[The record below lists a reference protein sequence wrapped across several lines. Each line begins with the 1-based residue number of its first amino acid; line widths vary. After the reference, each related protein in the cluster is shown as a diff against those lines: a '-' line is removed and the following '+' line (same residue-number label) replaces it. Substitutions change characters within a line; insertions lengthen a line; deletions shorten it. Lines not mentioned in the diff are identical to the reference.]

1 MVTKKAIWNHKSG
14 SNGTCCKIKWML
26 KPPKLQSGDRVRV
39 VVPAS
44 PVKPEFFEPGVAV
57 LRELGFEVI
66 FGDVYRKWRY
76 LAGSDSQRR
85 SELLQA
91 LEDPG
96 CKAIFFARGG
106 YGSIRILTREMKFR
120 KSVQP
125 KILLGCSDITT
136 LHLYFQRMH
145 RWVVF
150 HGPMASGDFAR
161 GHVHTDSL
169 KHALLQTSPY
179 MLAPGGVEVLQAGEA
194 EGLLTGGCLTLL
206 ESAIGTDWEP
216 DWTDSI
222 LFLED
227 VSAKPYQIDRMLTH
241 LRILRK
247 FDRVRAFLFGEM
259 KDCVQV
265 ENQGYTLQEV
275 ILDVLGDLKKP
286 IFFGFPS
293 GHVSGL
299 NWTLPLGVRSRIGT
313 TPQFRLEIL
322 EGAVL

>member
-1 MVTKKAIWNHKSG
+1 
-14 SNGTCCKIKWML
+14 ML
-26 KPPKLQSGDRVRV
+26 KPPKLQSGDRIRV

-44 PVKPEFFEPGVAV
+44 PVRLEFFEPGIAA
-57 LRELGFEVI
+57 LRQLGFDVL
-66 FGDVYRKWRY
+66 FDDVYRKWRY
-76 LAGSDSQRR
+76 LAGSDAERR
-85 SELLQA
+85 SEFLQA
-91 LEDPG
+91 LEDREA
-96 CKAIFFARGG
+96 KAIFFARGG
-106 YGSIRILTREMKFR
+106 YGSIRILIDDTEFR
-120 KSVQP
+120 KSAPP

-136 LHLYFQRMH
+136 LHLYFQRIH
-145 RWVVF
+145 NWVVF

-161 GHVHTDSL
+161 GQVHMDSW
-169 KHALLQTSPY
+169 KHALLQAFPY
-179 MLAPGGVEVLQAGEA
+179 TLHPDHVEALQAGEA

-216 DWTDSI
+216 DWTDTI

-227 VSAKPYQIDRMLTH
+227 VSTKPYQIDRMLTH
-241 LRILRK
+241 LKILGK

-293 GHVSGL
+293 GHVRGL
-299 NWTLPLGVRSRIGT
+299 NWTLPLGVPARIGA
-313 TPQFRLEIL
+313 TPQFHLDIL
-322 EGAVL
+322 EGAVQ

>member
-1 MVTKKAIWNHKSG
+1 MV
-14 SNGTCCKIKWML
+14 
-26 KPPKLQSGDRVRV
+26 KPPKLQSGDRIRV

-44 PVKPEFFEPGVAV
+44 PVKPEFFEPGIAA
-57 LRELGFEVI
+57 LRQLGFDVVFDE
-66 FGDVYRKWRY
+66 VYRKWRY
-76 LAGSDSQRR
+76 LAGSDAQRR
-85 SELLQA
+85 SEFLHA
-91 LEDPG
+91 LEDREA
-96 CKAIFFARGG
+96 KAIFFARGG
-106 YGSIRILTREMKFR
+106 YGSIRILTDAAEFR
-120 KSVQP
+120 KSMPP

-136 LHLYFQRMH
+136 LHLYFQRIH
-145 RWVVF
+145 NWVVF

-161 GHVHTDSL
+161 GQVHTDSL
-169 KHALLQTSPY
+169 KHALLQASPY
-179 MLAPGGVEVLQAGEA
+179 TLNPDHVEILQAGEA

-206 ESAIGTDWEP
+206 ESSIGTDWEP

-241 LRILRK
+241 LKILGK

-275 ILDVLGDLKKP
+275 ILDLLGDLGIP

-299 NWTLPLGVRSRIGT
+299 NWTLPLGVRSRIGA
-313 TPQFRLEIL
+313 TPQFHLDIL
-322 EGAVL
+322 EGAVQ